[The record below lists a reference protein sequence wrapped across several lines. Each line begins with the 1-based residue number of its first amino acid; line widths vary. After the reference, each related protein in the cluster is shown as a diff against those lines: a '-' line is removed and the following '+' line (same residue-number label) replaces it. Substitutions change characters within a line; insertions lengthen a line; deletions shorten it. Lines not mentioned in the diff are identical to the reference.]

1 MAAKSGKSISV
12 VIPAYNEEGNIS
24 AVIQK
29 SLQTLEKLSNDYEV
43 VVVDDGSTDDTGKI
57 IDNIAKTNKA
67 VKVFHQ
73 GKNRGLGEALKTGYT
88 SAQKDFVFYIPAD
101 GQISVEEL
109 PNFLKQADNA
119 DVVIGY
125 HRKRAD
131 PFRRKLKS
139 GVYHFLLRT
148 LFGLNFRLT
157 TSSKLYKKKVLDS
170 IRFEANSAFLEPE
183 ILFKA
188 KKKGYRFAEVP
199 IEHHPRTAGKSKGDS
214 PIETART
221 MYDLFR
227 MWLLLRFRIRI

>member
-24 AVIQK
+24 AVVQK
-29 SLQTLEKLSNDYEV
+29 SLKTLKKVSNDYEV
-43 VVVDDGSTDDTGKI
+43 VVVDDGSTDKTGEI
-57 IDNIAKTNKA
+57 IGAIAKANKA
-67 VKVFHQ
+67 VKVFYH
-73 GKNRGLGEALKTGYT
+73 GKNKGLGEALKTGYT
-88 SAQKDFVFYIPAD
+88 NARKDFVFYIPAD

-109 PNFLKQADNA
+109 PNFLQQADRA

-131 PFRRKLKS
+131 PLKRKLKS
-139 GVYHFLLRT
+139 AIYHFLLRM

-157 TSSKLYKKKVLDS
+157 TSSKLYRKKVLDS
-170 IRFEANSAFLEPE
+170 IRFEASSAFLEPE

-188 KKKGYRFAEVP
+188 KKKGCRFAEVP

-214 PIETART
+214 LTETART
-221 MYDLFR
+221 IYDLLR